1 MPAPIRIHLT
11 PEEDRLL
18 LQLSKDPGVHP
29 KTRKWAL
36 MVRLAGTGWTA
47 PRIARFLG
55 LDPTGVRQVLRRFL
69 REGLPGLAYRK
80 PPGAKA
86 KVTDALAEG
95 QTHLRKQEEIRA
107 FLRTC
112 LAEERTWT
120 ISQLR
125 EAVWEQFGLWLGHNT
140 LHRHLRGMG
149 YVWKRTR
156 YVPAGRPSPEE
167 EAEFRRAEAE
177 AKRGQRLG

>member
-1 MPAPIRIHLT
+1 MPAPIRVHLT

-18 LQLSKDPGVHP
+18 LQLSEDPGVHS

-36 MVRLAGTGWTA
+36 MVRLASRGWTA

-55 LDPTGVRQVLRRFL
+55 LDPTGVRQALHRFL
-69 REGLPGLAYRK
+69 REGVPGLSYRK
-80 PPGAKA
+80 PPGAKP
-86 KVTDALAEG
+86 KVT
-95 QTHLRKQEEIRA
+95 EEIRT
-107 FLRTC
+107 FLRAC

-120 ISQLR
+120 IPQLR
-125 EAVWEQFGLWLGHNT
+125 EAVWERFGLWLGHNT

-156 YVPAGRPSPEE
+156 YVPAGRPTPEE
-167 EAEFRRAEAE
+167 EGEFRRVEGE
-177 AKRGQRLG
+177 AKRGRRLG

>member
-55 LDPTGVRQVLRRFL
+55 LDPTWVRQVLRRFL

-86 KVTDALAEG
+86 KVT
-95 QTHLRKQEEIRA
+95 EEIRA

-125 EAVWEQFGLWLGHNT
+125 VAVWERFGLWLGHNT

-167 EAEFRRAEAE
+167 EAE
-177 AKRGQRLG
+177 AKRGRRLG